1 MFWQE
6 QIASVIAISRVY
18 RCYFEGVYLFN
29 SFVLKPVCAVCVY
42 TCMRVYVYI
51 YIYICMSVHG
61 PVYFIFAHSLEV
73 HLLTYV
79 SIPVHG
85 SFFFLQIKKLSAK
98 RNFLFLNLAR
108 TWYRLPLQFHPVCII
123 NRLMAS
129 DSLRDTLQASDGKR
143 PPPLSLIMDF
153 SFI

>member
-1 MFWQE
+1 MTISDSFWKL
-6 QIASVIAISRVY
+6 IFY
-18 RCYFEGVYLFN
+18 RNLCV
-29 SFVLKPVCAVCVY
+29 PCVCTHAWE
-42 TCMRVYVYI
+42 CMCT

-79 SIPVHG
+79 SVPVHG